1 MRKALSFAL
10 AALLACL
17 ATGAAL
23 AQHGGDQGNGGKGS
37 SDSGGEQPFGGNV
50 FRQDERNQLLEPEG
64 SSPYQTGLHLLQD
77 QKYRDAIPHLS
88 AAVAR
93 SPNDAGAWFYL
104 GYAHQELADGLPEAQ
119 RDDEVDA
126 AMRAYRRALS
136 LDPDIKSAH
145 QYLGLLYLQKHS
157 PDSAANQASSLARI
171 CPSGC
176 DERAALD
183 AAIAKYQPAAS
194 GQH

>member
-1 MRKALSFAL
+1 MRR
-10 AALLACL
+10 AACFVFMIGFLTA
-17 ATGAAL
+17 GAAV

-50 FRQDERNQLLEPEG
+50 FRQDEHNQQLDPEG
-64 SSPYQTGLHLLQD
+64 SSPYQIGLHLLQD
-77 QKYRDAIPHLS
+77 QKYRDAVPHLN

-104 GYAHQELADGLPEAQ
+104 GYAHQEVADSFLDS
-119 RDDEVDA
+119 RKDDEIDTA
-126 AMRAYRRALS
+126 IRDYRHALT
-136 LDPDIKSAH
+136 LDPGIKSAH
-145 QYLGLLYLQKHS
+145 QYLGMLYLVKHN
-157 PDSAANQASSLARI
+157 PDSAANQASALARL

-183 AAIAKYQPAAS
+183 AASVGSVP
-194 GQH
+194 